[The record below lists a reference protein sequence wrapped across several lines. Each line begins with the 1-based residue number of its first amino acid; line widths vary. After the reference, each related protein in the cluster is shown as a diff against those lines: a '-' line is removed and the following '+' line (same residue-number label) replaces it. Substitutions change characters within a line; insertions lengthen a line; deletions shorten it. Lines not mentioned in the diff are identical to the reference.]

1 MSQTYFIQTFG
12 CQQNVADSERLAS
25 YYEARGF
32 QAAAS
37 LEEASTLIINTCIV
51 RDRAEEKVYGLVK
64 NLREKSKRSKDD
76 LTIVI
81 TGCLVGAAAREPSG
95 KLLKRMQARLPDAEF
110 LPIEEVGFEPTP
122 KRNKGKLA
130 SIVISNGCNN
140 YCAFCIVP
148 FSRGKER
155 SRPFQE
161 ILDEVKQ
168 AVADGK
174 TEIMLLGQNVNSY
187 GADILFEAMK
197 NKGKYELP
205 SGELVEPVMVKHLG
219 RHRIPT
225 IFPQLLEAVATLP
238 GVAKVSFL
246 SSNPWDFSD
255 ALIDVIARYKNIDR
269 LLHLPIQAGSDRI
282 IKAMNRWYTRDEYL
296 ALIDRIRAR
305 VPDVRFTTD
314 IIVGFPGE
322 TREDFEQTLDIAQ
335 KVKFERAYIAWYSPR
350 HGTAALKMQDDVDIH
365 EKQRRYTELDHL
377 VLRLSGREHLI
388 GKEPKAVPSLAVAA

>member
-25 YYEARGF
+25 FYEARGF
-32 QAAAS
+32 RAAEN
-37 LEEASTLIINTCIV
+37 LEKASTLIINTCIV

-64 NLREKSKRSKDD
+64 NLREKSKRDKDD
-76 LTIVI
+76 LNIVI

-95 KLLKRMQARLPDAEF
+95 KLIKRMKGRMPDVEF
-110 LPIEEVGFEPTP
+110 LPLEEVGFEPIP
-122 KRNKGKLA
+122 KRGKGKLA

-155 SRPFQE
+155 SRPFQDV
-161 ILDEVKQ
+161 LNEVKQ
-168 AVADGK
+168 AVVEGK

-187 GADILFEAMK
+187 GADILFDAMK

-205 SGELVEPVMVKHLG
+205 NGELVEPVMVKHLG

-225 IFPQLLEAVATLP
+225 IFPQLLEAVASIP
-238 GVAKVSFL
+238 GVEKVSFL

-255 ALIDVIARYKNIDR
+255 TLIDTIARHKNIDR
-269 LLHLPIQAGSDRI
+269 LLHLPIQAGSNKI
-282 IKAMNRWYTRDEYL
+282 IKAMNRWYTREEYL
-296 ALIDRIRAR
+296 ALIDRIREKI
-305 VPDVRFTTD
+305 PDVQFTTD

-322 TREDFEQTLDIAQ
+322 TREDFEDTLDIA
-335 KVKFERAYIAWYSPR
+335 KRVKFERAYIAWYSPR
-350 HGTAALKMQDDVDIH
+350 PGTAALKMKEEIDIH
-365 EKQRRYTELDHL
+365 EKKRRYTELDHL
-377 VLRLSGREHLI
+377 VLRLAGREYLI
-388 GKEPKAVPSLAVAA
+388 AQKAPVTKAA

>member
-1 MSQTYFIQTFG
+1 MSQQTYFIQTFG

-32 QAAAS
+32 RAAEN
-37 LEEASTLIINTCIV
+37 LETASTLIVNTCIV

-64 NLREKSKRSKDD
+64 NLREKSKRDKDD
-76 LTIVI
+76 LHIVV

-95 KLLKRMQARLPDAEF
+95 KLLKRMQKRLPDVEF
-110 LPIEEVGFEPTP
+110 LPLEEVGFEQAP

-161 ILDEVKQ
+161 IIDEVEQ
-168 AVADGK
+168 AVRDGK
-174 TEIMLLGQNVNSY
+174 SEIMLLGQNVNSY

-197 NKGKYELP
+197 NKGEYKLP

-238 GVAKVSFL
+238 GVEKVSFL

-255 ALIDVIARYKNIDR
+255 ILIDVIARHANIDR
-269 LLHLPIQAGSDRI
+269 LLHLPIQAGSNKI
-282 IKAMNRWYTRDEYL
+282 IKAMNRWYTREEYL
-296 ALIDRIRAR
+296 DLIERIRTK
-305 VPDVRFTTD
+305 VPEVKFTTD

-322 TREDFEQTLDIAQ
+322 TLEDFAETLDIARQ
-335 KVKFERAYIAWYSPR
+335 VKFERAYIAWYSPR
-350 HGTAALKMQDDVDIH
+350 HGTVALKMNDDVDIH

-377 VLRLSGREHLI
+377 VLRLAGRERLI
-388 GKEPKAVPSLAVAA
+388 GKGPRVQKAI

>member
-1 MSQTYFIQTFG
+1 MPQTYFIQTFG
-12 CQQNVADSERLAS
+12 CQQNTADSERLAS

-32 QAAAS
+32 TPAES
-37 LEEASTLIINTCIV
+37 LETTSTLIINTCIV

-64 NLREKSKRSKDD
+64 NLREKSKRDKDD
-76 LTIVI
+76 LHIVV

-95 KLLKRMQARLPDAEF
+95 KLLKRMLKRLPDAEF
-110 LPIEEVGFEPTP
+110 LPLEEVGFEHVP
-122 KRNKGKLA
+122 KRTQGKLA

-155 SRPFQE
+155 SRAFQE
-161 ILDEVKQ
+161 IIDEVKE
-168 AVADGK
+168 AVSNGK

-225 IFPQLLEAVATLP
+225 IFPQLLESVATLP
-238 GVAKVSFL
+238 GVEKVSFL

-255 ALIDVIARYKNIDR
+255 TLIETIARHENIDR
-269 LLHLPIQAGSDRI
+269 LLHLPIQAGSNKI
-282 IKAMNRWYTRDEYL
+282 IQAMNRWYTREEYL
-296 ALIDRIRAR
+296 ELIDRIRTK
-305 VPDVRFTTD
+305 VPGVKITTD

-322 TREDFEQTLDIAQ
+322 TRADFEETLDIA
-335 KVKFERAYIAWYSPR
+335 KRVKFERAYIAWYSPR
-350 HGTAALKMQDDVDIH
+350 HGTAALKMEDDVDIH

-388 GKEPKAVPSLAVAA
+388 GKTPKKSLLPE

>member
-1 MSQTYFIQTFG
+1 MSPTYFIQTFG

-25 YYEARGF
+25 FYEARGF
-32 QAAAS
+32 QAAES
-37 LEEASTLIINTCIV
+37 LEKTSTLIINTCIV

-64 NLREKSKRSKDD
+64 NLREKSERNKDD

-81 TGCLVGAAAREPSG
+81 TGCLVGAAVREPSG
-95 KLLKRMQARLPDAEF
+95 KLMKRMKGRMPDVEF
-110 LPIEEVGFEPTP
+110 LPLEEVGFEPAP
-122 KRNKGKLA
+122 KRGKGKLA

-161 ILDEVKQ
+161 IIDEVQ
-168 AVADGK
+168 HAIAEGK

-205 SGELVEPVMVKHLG
+205 NGELVEPVMVKHLG

-225 IFPQLLEAVATLP
+225 IFPQLLEAVASIP
-238 GVAKVSFL
+238 GVEKVSFL

-255 ALIDVIARYKNIDR
+255 ALIDVIARHANIDR
-269 LLHLPIQAGSDRI
+269 LLHLPIQAGSNKI
-282 IKAMNRWYTRDEYL
+282 IKAMNRWYTREEYL
-296 ALIDRIRAR
+296 ELIDRICEK
-305 VPDVRFTTD
+305 VPDIKFTTD

-322 TREDFEQTLDIAQ
+322 TREDFEETLDI
-335 KVKFERAYIAWYSPR
+335 VKRVQFERVYIAWYSPR
-350 HGTAALKMQDDVDIH
+350 PGTAALKMDNDVDIH
-365 EKQRRYTELDHL
+365 EKKRRYTELDHL
-377 VLRLSGREHLI
+377 VLRLTGREYLI
-388 GKEPKAVPSLAVAA
+388 TKKATTAKGA